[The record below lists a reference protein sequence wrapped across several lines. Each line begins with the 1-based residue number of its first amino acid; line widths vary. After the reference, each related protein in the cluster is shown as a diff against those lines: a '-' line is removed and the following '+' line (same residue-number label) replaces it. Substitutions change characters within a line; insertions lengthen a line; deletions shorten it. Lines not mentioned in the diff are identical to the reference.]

1 MKKTEIAKLTKIKQ
15 TKLCKFLYE
24 DHMGEEKAI
33 HCKEIERK
41 YKTNQNVIR
50 YHIRMLRRDNVPICS
65 SRKGYFYASSFS
77 EIGETIDYLEK
88 MKNGLTLTIDSLI
101 GTRPA

>member
-1 MKKTEIAKLTKIKQ
+1 MKKTKKAKN
-15 TKLCKFLYE
+15 KLKNICKCLYE
-24 DHMGEEKAI
+24 DHVGEENAI
-33 HCKEIERK
+33 HCKELSRMYGTK
-41 YKTNQNVIR
+41 QHNIR
-50 YHIRMLRRDNVPICS
+50 YFIRILRRDNVPICS

-88 MKNGLTLTIDSLI
+88 MKNGLNLTIDSLI